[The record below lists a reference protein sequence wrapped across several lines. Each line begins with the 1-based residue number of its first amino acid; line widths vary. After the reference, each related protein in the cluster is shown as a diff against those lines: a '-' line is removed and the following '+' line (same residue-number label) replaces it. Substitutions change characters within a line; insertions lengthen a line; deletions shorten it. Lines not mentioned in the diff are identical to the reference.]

1 MGKNPKN
8 GSIAWRLSHGAV
20 VERHG
25 AKGHG
30 AMLLYNGAVACGT
43 VIWHV
48 DATEITKKIV
58 QRQKPQHGAMPLGV
72 VLLYNDVVAFDA
84 VLWVHF

>member
-8 GSIAWRLSHGAV
+8 GSIAWRPSHGAV

-25 AKGHG
+25 AKGHS

-43 VIWHV
+43 VI
-48 DATEITKKIV
+48 
-58 QRQKPQHGAMPLGV
+58 
-72 VLLYNDVVAFDA
+72 
-84 VLWVHF
+84 